1 LLKQRRSEI
10 HGRIARAIEELY
22 AGRLNEHY
30 ELLAHHYERS
40 GDVAKEVQYL
50 ILAGEKAN
58 QNNAVQAASEFFK
71 KALEA
76 SENSSISLD
85 PETEVRVR
93 QGLAESSY
101 GLGDI
106 DTALEEYKKVVATTR
121 KHNMVDHE
129 MGNLSELAM
138 VMWMSPITIMKDQAI
153 RFFEEGI
160 ARAREVGDKSAESRI
175 LSVKGL
181 YRCALGHRYHGN
193 QIIADAEQ
201 LALKSEDMETIA
213 YNRIVHSISE
223 RWLGRP
229 QKAIELTEGMT
240 EAMRDMVNLNSL
252 SGLIFIRGIALS
264 EFGRIEE
271 GIALLRTGVDICEKY
286 GFMTNL
292 VRLYNSLGYCYG
304 EVHNPDKAWQFNL
317 KSEESARKLMEQYP
331 MGRETSA
338 EVVAQ
343 ANVNLMENLFDQ
355 GNPDAAWDRMKSFK
369 EETKSDDYIR
379 ARDRWEVR
387 MDYLTSQILLLRNDV
402 DQAKS
407 LIQKNLEIIRR
418 EHSRKME
425 GGFLRLLGN
434 IQFRR
439 NESDNAIATLKE
451 AIHLLKEVGN
461 PRHLWQTHATLAS
474 TFDKLGRLS
483 EKREQWQAAMAVVES
498 TADELKDEGLKT
510 TFINAAPIREIIE
523 RASR

>member
-1 LLKQRRSEI
+1 
-10 HGRIARAIEELY
+10 
-22 AGRLNEHY
+22 
-30 ELLAHHYERS
+30 
-40 GDVAKEVQYL
+40 
-50 ILAGEKAN
+50 
-58 QNNAVQAASEFFK
+58 
-71 KALEA
+71 
-76 SENSSISLD
+76 
-85 PETEVRVR
+85 
-93 QGLAESSY
+93 
-101 GLGDI
+101 
-106 DTALEEYKKVVATTR
+106 
-121 KHNMVDHE
+121 
-129 MGNLSELAM
+129 
-138 VMWMSPITIMKDQAI
+138 
-153 RFFEEGI
+153 
-160 ARAREVGDKSAESRI
+160 
-175 LSVKGL
+175 
-181 YRCALGHRYHGN
+181 
-193 QIIADAEQ
+193 
-201 LALKSEDMETIA
+201 
-213 YNRIVHSISE
+213 
-223 RWLGRP
+223 
-229 QKAIELTEGMT
+229 
-240 EAMRDMVNLNSL
+240 
-252 SGLIFIRGIALS
+252 
-264 EFGRIEE
+264 
-271 GIALLRTGVDICEKY
+271 
-286 GFMTNL
+286 
-292 VRLYNSLGYCYG
+292 
-304 EVHNPDKAWQFNL
+304 
-317 KSEESARKLMEQYP
+317 MEQYP

-402 DQAKS
+402 DQAQS